1 MAKLCIY
8 LPPFASD
15 YTGVC
20 SSLFDLNCLTAIN
33 DGSCC
38 TAHYVYCDEPRWEKN
53 VRPVLSTQLRTID
66 AVLGNDEKVINAVS
80 CAAKEMELS
89 MIALVGTPVP
99 AITGMD
105 MEGMAC
111 EIEDRTGICS
121 FGFSTNGFDY
131 YDRGIISAGKALI
144 SRFTR
149 KADASE
155 IIPHSVNILGMTPL
169 DYGNTGNDTAL
180 KKKLEEAGWKVN
192 AWLFMR
198 TTQEQIE
205 NLAKAQVNL
214 AVSAAGAEIGEYL
227 KTHFGT
233 PYAAAAPMGQTA
245 FGELLE
251 TLEACSHGSDVIL
264 PNQYNLTES
273 LCQSDCRKSEKF
285 GAGDMSIP
293 VQAEQPEG
301 RILIIMDQI
310 MGNSLRRAIELK
322 HPQIQVDTAGFFGW
336 NPAFA
341 GKNDVHLKSEREL
354 LDLLRSG
361 RYQTVIGDP
370 LLADIPDMKKLRH
383 IKLAHPAVSGQLHW
397 KDVPNYLYLQWPF

>member
-38 TAHYVYCDEPRWEKN
+38 TAHYVYCDEPRWEEN

-80 CAAKEMELS
+80 RAAEEMELS
-89 MIALVGTPVP
+89 MIALIGTPVP

-131 YDRGIISAGKALI
+131 YDRGIVSAGKALI

-155 IIPHSVNILGMTPL
+155 IIPRSVNILGMTPL
-169 DYGNTGNDTAL
+169 DYGNAGTDITL
-180 KKKLEEAGWKVN
+180 RKRLEEAGWTVN
-192 AWLFMR
+192 ACLFMG
-198 TTQEQIE
+198 TTKEQIE

-245 FGELLE
+245 FGELLKA
-251 TLEACSHGSDVIL
+251 LDVCSRGSD
-264 PNQYNLTES
+264 
-273 LCQSDCRKSEKF
+273 
-285 GAGDMSIP
+285 ASIP
-293 VQAEQPEG
+293 DQAEQPEG

-322 HPQIQVDTAGFFGW
+322 HPQIQADTAGFFGW

-397 KDVPNYLYLQWPF
+397 KDVPNYLYLQWPL